1 MVMTRTGTLRSCDD
15 GKDPVDPGGN
25 SVFHRDVLAFQP
37 HMYEEPLTG
46 LWFVVC
52 GSVGLFLV
60 VWGGRAIGYA
70 LLGAVVGAFLG
81 AFIGAQNGPE
91 GLAPSLPIGAS
102 VGLVI
107 VGLIGL
113 LLPER
118 LSASAMRKMGIAI
131 AVLGSVSMLAIYLG
145 ASVITCSLPTRIPPL
160 HCLPSWGFMARSLY
174 AFDCLFL
181 VALCFVSAERVR
193 RTPSP
198 RAEPRRWNRDLVI

>member
-1 MVMTRTGTLRSCDD
+1 
-15 GKDPVDPGGN
+15 
-25 SVFHRDVLAFQP
+25 
-37 HMYEEPLTG
+37 MYEEPLTG
-46 LWFVVC
+46 LSFVVC

-70 LLGAVVGAFLG
+70 LLGAVAGAVLG
-81 AFIGAQNGPE
+81 ALVYAEHGPE
-91 GLAPSLPIGAS
+91 GFALSLPIGAS

-107 VGLIGL
+107 GGLIGL

-160 HCLPSWGFMARSLY
+160 HCLPSWGFLAGPSTPSTACSWSRSAWSPPNAYDGRRHRERSL
-174 AFDCLFL
+174 A
-181 VALCFVSAERVR
+181 VGTETS
-193 RTPSP
+193 
-198 RAEPRRWNRDLVI
+198 